1 MVNYI
6 AIVVAALAAHVLGY
20 LWYGPLFGKKWM
32 QLMKLTDKDKEKGK
46 HKGMAKLMA
55 ISFIGSLVTAA
66 VLSLFI
72 GPGFGDVKSGMINGA
87 IVAALVWIGFMA
99 TKALG
104 GVLWE
109 GKSWKLYFLNV
120 SYDLVS
126 LLLMGVILGAW
137 A

>member
-6 AIVVAALAAHVLGY
+6 AIMVAAVAAHVLGF
-20 LWYGPLFGKKWM
+20 LWYGPLFGKKWASM
-32 QLMKLTDKDKEKGK
+32 MKFTEKNKEKAKG
-46 HKGMAKLMA
+46 KGMAKLYVL
-55 ISFIGSLVTAA
+55 SFIGSLVTAF

-72 GPGFGDVKSGMINGA
+72 GPAFDVVSGMINGA
-87 IVAALVWIGFMA
+87 IVAALIWIGFMA

-109 GKSWKLYFLNV
+109 EKSWKLYFLNV

-126 LLLMGVILGAW
+126 LVAMGVIIGAW